1 MLFID
6 SIYQADSCI
15 IVIHHNIDGTFDSCI
30 IVIHHNIDGTFEIAT
45 FDYIGLEFEELIII
59 MTLNHANNEKFSHH
73 YFFSVWNL
81 VLIRFVITF
90 LFRVM
95 HKALKKNVQIGE
107 ITIENIFSL
116 STQNL
121 RLGNNNY
128 CTILIKFIFFL
139 LIAFFYFY
147 LYVTYCIFV
156 RFTSTYAVITSFIH
170 SDDN

>member
-15 IVIHHNIDGTFDSCI
+15 IVIHHNIDGRFDSCI

-95 HKALKKNVQIGE
+95 HKALKKKCSNRG
-107 ITIENIFSL
+107 
-116 STQNL
+116 
-121 RLGNNNY
+121 
-128 CTILIKFIFFL
+128 
-139 LIAFFYFY
+139 
-147 LYVTYCIFV
+147 
-156 RFTSTYAVITSFIH
+156 
-170 SDDN
+170 DNH

>member
-15 IVIHHNIDGTFDSCI
+15 IVIHHNIDGTFDSCM

-107 ITIENIFSL
+107 ITIENVFSL
-116 STQNL
+116 SKAKAKNLYSQINHTLQWYREATYKNTTQH
-121 RLGNNNY
+121 
-128 CTILIKFIFFL
+128 
-139 LIAFFYFY
+139 
-147 LYVTYCIFV
+147 
-156 RFTSTYAVITSFIH
+156 IH
-170 SDDN
+170 DK